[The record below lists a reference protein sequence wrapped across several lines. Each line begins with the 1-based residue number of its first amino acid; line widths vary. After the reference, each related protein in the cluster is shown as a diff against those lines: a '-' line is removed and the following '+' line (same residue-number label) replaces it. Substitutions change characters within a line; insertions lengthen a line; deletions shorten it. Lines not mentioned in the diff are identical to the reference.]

1 MIYGLLWIEHV
12 IINIKKNNIAKPKKP
27 QQYSKLKTK
36 KKSQSKSKKE
46 KKQKVK
52 QKQKRKRKYNLVHF
66 SDNFA
71 N

>member
-1 MIYGLLWIEHV
+1 MIYDLLWIEHV

-46 KKQKVK
+46 KKTKSK
-52 QKQKRKRKYNLVHF
+52 TKAKKKEKI
-66 SDNFA
+66 
-71 N
+71 